1 MVKAV
6 AKDRRDQLARQEQA
20 RYELEN
26 ERRRPLVQGT
36 LLAAFGVAA
45 PPNRAR
51 SNSLVSGRDIRR
63 EAEGNETPSSSSSSL
78 SSSSAAMSM
87 SSESDKSQGNSNNM
101 DVSSNN
107 GTTARDTRGIPL
119 RRLLIN
125 DSENEMS
132 ISGDANLSENDAD
145 EEYVGDEVDD
155 ANLSSS
161 VPSTTLDRTVEERRK
176 YESDGPEDD
185 GITAPSGIVRD
196 APDAIVTDAGTAAS
210 AVNGGDDYKMMP
222 DYSTFLTDNADL
234 FNTNEFL
241 RDNTQLRFPCPKGL
255 HPSFLLSF
263 RVIRKNKQV
272 KAMEWMETIRECPYC
287 TYQLDETLSKVDFDK
302 QLNEK
307 KKKATRELITSTGL
321 YGEYIYNYYMFH
333 QRFMDVDNR
342 RDAGVG
348 VNQGGD
354 DEDGVDHHLDD
365 AEDEEEGVALLVAA
379 AAAVGIIDDV
389 GAAAVAVATTSAA
402 SSSLSSPTSTTDAG
416 ITARS
421 PSSSSHSAYQ
431 HHMAFEN
438 ARPDAV
444 FAINTDLTTR
454 FFWMNIQIK
463 CTTSYRGYGLY
474 DDQSFI
480 DLIQQQDYL
489 LVTIQR
495 PKNSDIADEPVQIL
509 VGFVHEYRL
518 RQKSGKIKKK
528 KNPLLGYL
536 PMIYFDDNKHLEVPH
551 TLLFHT
557 VVKKYIRF
565 LFKAMSKQVQC
576 ESDLHLAIAP
586 WHTSGKV
593 EYKNYRET
601 FKHGRV
607 KDSENKFLYYYVFN
621 PTKSL
626 YDNDIIVQ
634 VKNESAH
641 KVQDKFLAYCC
652 YCCNKYNRRSKED
665 QRTIGGDNSYKC
677 NSCHHF
683 TIVNDD
689 KDIFVIV
696 KDQSKTNADL
706 IPSSGL
712 YKPEDFDVVRMVV
725 GNDSYFV
732 PTSQLPTNKDSFIKK
747 VRGQNSRKSKRESAH
762 VCHFSSSYK
771 LTIRNKIEMPIIC
784 EIVGVEDKTNPL
796 LPSDFISFEPRQE
809 IPPAVVTYDN
819 IQNTIR

>member
-1 MVKAV
+1 M
-6 AKDRRDQLARQEQA
+6 
-20 RYELEN
+20 
-26 ERRRPLVQGT
+26 G
-36 LLAAFGVAA
+36 
-45 PPNRAR
+45 
-51 SNSLVSGRDIRR
+51 
-63 EAEGNETPSSSSSSL
+63 
-78 SSSSAAMSM
+78 
-87 SSESDKSQGNSNNM
+87 
-101 DVSSNN
+101 
-107 GTTARDTRGIPL
+107 
-119 RRLLIN
+119 
-125 DSENEMS
+125 ENEMS
-132 ISGDANLSENDAD
+132 ISGDANLSENEAD

-255 HPSFLLSF
+255 HPSFLLSLC
-263 RVIRKNKQV
+263 VIRKNKQV

-307 KKKATRELITSTGL
+307 KKEATQELITSTGL

-389 GAAAVAVATTSAA
+389 GAAAAAAATTSAA
-402 SSSLSSPTSTTDAG
+402 SSSLSY
-416 ITARS
+416 
-421 PSSSSHSAYQ
+421 SAYQ

-463 CTTSYRGYGLY
+463 CTTSYRGYSLY
-474 DDQSFI
+474 GDQSFI

-495 PKNSDIADEPVQIL
+495 
-509 VGFVHEYRL
+509 
-518 RQKSGKIKKK
+518 
-528 KNPLLGYL
+528 
-536 PMIYFDDNKHLEVPH
+536 
-551 TLLFHT
+551 
-557 VVKKYIRF
+557 
-565 LFKAMSKQVQC
+565 
-576 ESDLHLAIAP
+576 
-586 WHTSGKV
+586 
-593 EYKNYRET
+593 
-601 FKHGRV
+601 
-607 KDSENKFLYYYVFN
+607 
-621 PTKSL
+621 
-626 YDNDIIVQ
+626 
-634 VKNESAH
+634 
-641 KVQDKFLAYCC
+641 
-652 YCCNKYNRRSKED
+652 
-665 QRTIGGDNSYKC
+665 
-677 NSCHHF
+677 
-683 TIVNDD
+683 
-689 KDIFVIV
+689 
-696 KDQSKTNADL
+696 
-706 IPSSGL
+706 
-712 YKPEDFDVVRMVV
+712 
-725 GNDSYFV
+725 
-732 PTSQLPTNKDSFIKK
+732 
-747 VRGQNSRKSKRESAH
+747 
-762 VCHFSSSYK
+762 
-771 LTIRNKIEMPIIC
+771 
-784 EIVGVEDKTNPL
+784 
-796 LPSDFISFEPRQE
+796 
-809 IPPAVVTYDN
+809 
-819 IQNTIR
+819 